1 MNYFSIFFVII
12 FLKIN
17 KKRVFINFVMKYF
30 IYKYNYF
37 WKKHVNYYMA
47 RNKLFNDGFKMIGHE
62 KIYRYN
68 CRNVFKVSFY
78 NELDDLYC
86 DLQVQF
92 VPGKTDPTKLVG
104 GDVLA
109 VECWSTD

>member
-1 MNYFSIFFVII
+1 
-12 FLKIN
+12 
-17 KKRVFINFVMKYF
+17 
-30 IYKYNYF
+30 
-37 WKKHVNYYMA
+37 MA
-47 RNKLFNDGFKMIGHE
+47 RNKLFNDGFKMTGHK

-68 CRNVFKVSFY
+68 CKNVFQVSFY
-78 NELDDLYC
+78 SELDNLYC